1 MKGAFKETINGIEF
15 LLDYGI
21 IPIVGTVIW
30 KDNLYE
36 IKELAN
42 YLDKLGIN
50 FQRIEPLLLAGNA
63 IRNKDIL
70 IGQEE
75 YGIIYKTVSALKL
88 SKMKVLFGEGFP
100 QLYSTSKNNV
110 PEYRDHYCLVG
121 VENLHIENNGEMYPC
136 TGFIDPKFILG
147 NILNDDLL
155 NIWNYSDVLQ
165 EFRDLTVDKIEGCS
179 TCKLRNY
186 CGGGCRAIAYS
197 YTKNIKSPFPLCIYR
212 EEE

>member
-1 MKGAFKETINGIEF
+1 MINGIEF
-15 LLDYGI
+15 FLDYGI

-30 KDNLYE
+30 KDNLHE

-42 YLDKLGIN
+42 YLDKSGIN
-50 FQRIEPLLLAGNA
+50 
-63 IRNKDIL
+63 
-70 IGQEE
+70 
-75 YGIIYKTVSALKL
+75 YKFL
-88 SKMKVLFGEGFP
+88 
-100 QLYSTSKNNV
+100 
-110 PEYRDHYCLVG
+110 
-121 VENLHIENNGEMYPC
+121 
-136 TGFIDPKFILG
+136 LG

-197 YTKNIKSPFPLCIYR
+197 YTNNIKSLFPFCIQR
-212 EEE
+212 EKE